1 MEAATSSENSVSL
14 PTHQT
19 KICWV
24 IEGKMNL
31 IMENRDIH

>member
-19 KICWV
+19 KIRWV
-24 IEGKMNL
+24 IEGKKEFNCGKQ
-31 IMENRDIH
+31 EQ